1 MKTMEATLPEPPR
14 KRGLKLGRGGGS
26 VIGHTGFNVARFHST
41 HVVAA
46 LAPMGAGILFF
57 GWRALF
63 AVGIVLG
70 TVFVG
75 TLFWRKIG
83 IRGHILRPA
92 LLIWLG
98 TLLAVMLPASLAGS
112 GHDHRP
118 LWPLLPAAA
127 LLLVIWCWCAL
138 APLIGRVHPV
148 VAVYLL
154 LAIGFHSDLAA
165 SGVLQRNRVVVGDL
179 LSPNGETRTIA
190 YPLAWRER
198 PVLPGVN
205 VLRRISVPDALTR
218 FTRNEPGRPDS
229 VDALLRDGLPPLED
243 LVLGATPGGIGTT
256 STVAILI
263 GGLLLIY
270 RGLVDWRLP
279 VLIAAS
285 CWIAV
290 LLLPGHYSSELAS
303 RWVWIAGRK
312 PDVGWAR
319 AVTLAD
325 YELLGTPLLFTA
337 FFLAG
342 SPFVR
347 PLNKW
352 SRSIFAVTT
361 GFLAAIAQLYI
372 SAALGSYIAVLLA
385 GLLAPTFDRWFA
397 SRSLV

>member
-1 MKTMEATLPEPPR
+1 MKTIEATLPEPPR

-46 LAPMGAGILFF
+46 LAPMGAGIIFF

-63 AVGIVLG
+63 AVAVVLG
-70 TVFVG
+70 SVLAG
-75 TLFWRKIG
+75 TLFWRKTG
-83 IRGHILRPA
+83 VRGHILRPA
-92 LLIWLG
+92 LLVWLG
-98 TLLAVMLPASLAGS
+98 TLLAVMLPATLVGS
-112 GHDHRP
+112 GNNHRL
-118 LWPLLPAAA
+118 LWPLLPAAG
-127 LLLVIWCWCAL
+127 LLLVIWSWFAL

-154 LAIGFHSDLAA
+154 IAVGFHSDLATT
-165 SGVLQRNRVVVGDL
+165 GVLQRNRVVAGDL
-179 LSPNGETRTIA
+179 MPAGETRTIA

-198 PVLPGVN
+198 PILPGIN
-205 VLRRISVPDALTR
+205 VLRTISVPDALTR

-285 CWIAV
+285 LWIAV
-290 LLLPGHYSSELAS
+290 LLLPGHYSSQDAG
-303 RWVWIAGRK
+303 RWVWIAGRR
-312 PDVGWAR
+312 PDVGWPR

-352 SRSIFAVTT
+352 SRSFFALTT
-361 GFLAAIAQLYI
+361 GVLAAVAQLYL
-372 SAALGSYIAVLLA
+372 SAAFGAYIAVLLA

-397 SRSLV
+397 SRALV